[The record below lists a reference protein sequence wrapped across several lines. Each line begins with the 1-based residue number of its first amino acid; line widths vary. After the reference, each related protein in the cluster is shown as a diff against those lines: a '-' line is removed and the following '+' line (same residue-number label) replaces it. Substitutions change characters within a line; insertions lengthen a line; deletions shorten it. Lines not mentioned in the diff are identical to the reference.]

1 MKTQSTEQIGVCS
14 WSLKATGPQD
24 LAEKVNALAL
34 KRVQLGLTPHR
45 NDPGTWDGVQETLR
59 ESGIEIVSGMFATT
73 GEDYTTPAT
82 IQKTGGVILDEYWD
96 ENWALAKDAAATA
109 KAMGLTQVST
119 HAGFLPHETT
129 DPSFEKLGGRIV
141 DLAKLFGDH
150 GCTLM
155 LETGQETAD
164 TLLVFLDE
172 MAKRG
177 ADNLTINFD
186 PANLLLY
193 NMDEPIEAF
202 RKLISRVEQVHVK
215 DALRPAEQGQW
226 GEEVVVGTGQVDWN
240 AFVQILADA
249 DYAGTYIFERE
260 AGDDRVGDIAKG
272 IETLTAA
279 MKAVCG

>member
-24 LAEKVNALAL
+24 LAEKVNALSL

-45 NDPGTWDGVQETLR
+45 NDPGTWEGVQEILG

-109 KAMGLTQVST
+109 KAMGLKQVST
-119 HAGFLPHETT
+119 HAGFLPHETS
-129 DPSFEKLGGRIV
+129 DPNFEKLGGRIV
-141 DLAKLFGDH
+141 DLAKLFADH
-150 GCTLM
+150 GCSLM
-155 LETGQETAD
+155 LETGQETAE
-164 TLLVFLDE
+164 TLLIFLDE
-172 MAKRG
+172 MTKRG
-177 ADNLTINFD
+177 AQNLTINFD

-193 NMDEPIEAF
+193 NMDEPIEAL
-202 RKLISRVEQVHVK
+202 RKLVSRVEQVHVK
-215 DALRPAEQGQW
+215 DAIRPAEAGQW
-226 GEEVVVGTGQVDWN
+226 GEEVVVGTGQVNWN
-240 AFVQILADA
+240 DFVQILADA

-260 AGDDRVGDIAKG
+260 AGDERVGDIAKG
-272 IETLTAA
+272 VETLTAA
-279 MKAVCG
+279 MKTVCG